1 MIGRIKNYLT
11 DVKKEMGKVS
21 WLTRQEIRGSTIVV
35 ICFSFVMAIVISL
48 IDVVILFI
56 KDKF

>member
-1 MIGRIKNYLT
+1 MIGRMKNYLT

-21 WLTRQEIRGSTIVV
+21 WLTRQEIKGSTIVV